1 MTISKEKIR
10 DLFEKYIL
18 LIPVIFAIAV
28 IPLIVR
34 ITYYDPYLSQ
44 YPWFADSTEVFDMFM
59 YYKNQAMLLLDGVL
73 VIAYVYLWLR
83 KKLPMS
89 LNFIP
94 LLVYVIL
101 VALSASMSIAPAQT
115 WYGFYG
121 MMETAYALF
130 GYCMIC
136 YYAFAVIQS
145 EKQLKIVF
153 GGFGIGFLIL
163 MLIGLSQYLGYD
175 FYTTDIGQSLITPTE
190 YADSIGNLNLSF
202 GKGRVYGSLYN
213 PNYVGVYC
221 CILMPLL
228 VVLAFSA
235 KKKWQMGIYLLLIG
249 LLMICLVGAG
259 SKTAV
264 IALVPCLVF
273 IAIYYGKR
281 HWKQMIPVYIVTFGV
296 FAILNIPQGDA
307 SLVNAT
313 ISYVTRDAIQFR
325 EYSLTDITLEDEAF
339 YVTYND
345 EVLKVKYK
353 KNAEG
358 QLGID
363 VYDEAG
369 NSLSTV
375 LCEEEEES
383 FYILNEEVYE
393 GLKFVQGVNEHGNLG
408 FYVTEDSSEFFIYYS
423 ENYQTYLY
431 TNYWGRPVK
440 LYSSES
446 YDSPVLHM
454 WGGFNGRG
462 YIWSKSLPALRDTL
476 IIGSGPDTFAF
487 MFPQYDYVS
496 LVQNGLRSQIL
507 TKPHSM
513 YLQSGV
519 QTGVLSVIAFLVFNI
534 WYFIESL
541 KLYHKCQLKT
551 FTERCG
557 AGIFIAVVGFL
568 IAGLVHDS
576 TIGTSIVYW
585 TLLGIGMACN
595 AILRKK
601 EGQVEVFLSNQD
613 TNESA

>member
-1 MTISKEKIR
+1 MSLSKEKIQEV
-10 DLFEKYIL
+10 FEKYIL
-18 LIPVIFAIAV
+18 LVPIIFAIAV

-44 YPWFADSTEVFDMFM
+44 YPWFADTAEVFDMFM

-73 VIAYVYLWLR
+73 VVAYIYLWLK

-89 LNFIP
+89 LNFMP

-101 VALSASMSIAPAQT
+101 VALSATMSVAPAQT

-121 MMETAYALF
+121 MLETAYALF

-153 GGFGIGFLIL
+153 GGFAMGFLVLAGIGV
-163 MLIGLSQYLGYD
+163 SQYLGFD
-175 FYTTDIGQSLITPTE
+175 FYMTEIGKNLIIPGE
-190 YADSIGNLNLSF
+190 YKETIGTLNLSF
-202 GKGRVYGSLYN
+202 GEGRVYGSLYN

-228 VVLAFSA
+228 VVLAFTA
-235 KKKWQMGIYLLLIG
+235 KKKWQMGCYFLLIG
-249 LLMICLVGAG
+249 LLMICLVGSG
-259 SKTAV
+259 SKTAT
-264 IALVPCLVF
+264 IALVPCLLF

-281 HWKQMIPVYIVTFGV
+281 HWKQMITVYIVTIGMFV
-296 FAILNIPQGDA
+296 ALNMPKGDT
-307 SLVNAT
+307 SLVNTT
-313 ISYVTRDAIQFR
+313 ISFITKEAIQFR

-353 KNAEG
+353 EDAEG
-358 QLGID
+358 QLGIE

-369 NSLSTV
+369 NALDIV
-375 LCEEEEES
+375 LCEDEETS
-383 FYILNEEVYE
+383 FYILNEETYE

-462 YIWSKSLPALRDTL
+462 YIWSKSLPALKDTL

-496 LVQNGLRSQIL
+496 LIQNGLRNQLL

-519 QTGVLSVIAFLVFNI
+519 QTGVLSVIAFLAFNI
-534 WYFIESL
+534 WYLIESL
-541 KLYHKCQLKT
+541 KLYYKRQLTT

-557 AGIFIAVVGFL
+557 AGISIAVVGFL

-585 TLLGIGMACN
+585 TLLGIGLACN
-595 AILRKK
+595 AMIQREEVPK
-601 EGQVEVFLSNQD
+601 EVSLSDPN
-613 TNESA
+613 TNEIV